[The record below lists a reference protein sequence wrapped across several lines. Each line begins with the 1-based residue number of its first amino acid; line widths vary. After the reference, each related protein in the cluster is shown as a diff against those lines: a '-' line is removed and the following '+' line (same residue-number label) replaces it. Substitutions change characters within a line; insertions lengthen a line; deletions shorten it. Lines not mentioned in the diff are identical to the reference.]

1 MSTKTV
7 KIPVGK
13 TVIWSVTLEGY
24 IPQQG
29 RYVMEDNP
37 VSLDIN
43 LVAYSDPPF
52 TMEFSGNGYLHINAD
67 ASSVVQFNKN
77 NTGWNT
83 SNTDILIDDGDVI
96 QFKGEYST
104 FNKHGWT
111 LDSGIVINKVYG
123 NIGSLLDPINY
134 STITTYSESLVFSRF
149 FEHMNTVVD
158 ASKLIL
164 PATTLTTGCY
174 SYMFKG
180 CTKLTSAPVL
190 PATTLANQCY
200 YHMFNGCKALTTA
213 PELPAT
219 TLAGQCYSYM
229 FKGCTA
235 LTSAPVLPAAA
246 LVNQCYYNMFSGCKA
261 LTTAPELPAT
271 TLANQCY
278 GYMFVGCTALTSAP
292 VLPATTLAE
301 RCYYS
306 MFDGCTALTSAPEL
320 PAERLSPYCYSHMF
334 KGCTKLTSAP
344 ELPATT
350 LAEWCYE
357 WMFGGCT
364 KLTSAPE
371 LPATTLAEQCYYS
384 MFNGCTALTSAPELP
399 ATTLAKQCY
408 YNMFAGCTALTS
420 APVLPAETLFTYCY
434 SGMFVGCTAL
444 TSAPA
449 LPATTLAVDC
459 YERMF
464 YGCTSL
470 TAAPALPA
478 TTLMGSCYDSMF
490 QNCTSLTTAPE
501 LPAETLVN
509 TCYRNM
515 FYGCSNL
522 NYIRCLARSI
532 SATNCT
538 RNWVTGVA
546 PAGTFVKY
554 INNSSWS
561 TGDGGIPTNWV
572 VRAVDINQYIFAINP
587 TPADAV
593 VTING
598 EARSWIA
605 ADHGTTINWSVSK
618 LEYTTKTGTYTLYDD
633 HVENVELDPQCVIE
647 GTCKN
652 NTAKIGYN
660 RKKNGYFYDYSLFDI
675 TYTQVSTNLYR
686 FVARANEVVTS
697 LACAFSLDSNT
708 ISVDSDANAS
718 SFLTITSMRGTDR
731 CTNAEQM
738 LDGCTSLTSYDLSEA
753 NFSGVTNI
761 NRMYRNLTGI
771 TSDNNKGPSNL
782 KPQTAQ
788 FLYMRRGGSSAIVDA
803 SDMDWSSLTRAQ
815 GSSDGSYSMFSNCN
829 CTNYNLSN
837 LTIGASM
844 YSAFERAGKLNTPM
858 IITMDNTYVKNSLYR
873 IFGDSNSADDH
884 ITGPLSSQIYIYAR
898 RLDPNDQNL
907 IYVNDLINI
916 EDGFW
921 HYGYRPSATD
931 NPTTIGLFP
940 WGNPNS
946 GSAYVGEYYYVYSNN
961 QIVTNEFEKTK
972 YTNGY
977 VSLNISGMTKD
988 GIPDGHGGY
997 VMPTV
1002 NFSDGPNGAYDLSAY
1017 NWMTGSSYRYNY
1029 WYNTT
1034 GTTISY
1040 SVSAPGFNTV
1050 TGTATPQ
1057 PGSDTSTGGV
1067 QTIDITL
1074 TPTS

>member
-24 IPQQG
+24 TPQQG
-29 RYVMEDNP
+29 RHVMEDNP

-43 LVAYSDPPF
+43 LVASGGDPPF
-52 TMEFSGNGYLHINAD
+52 TMEFSGNGYLHISAD
-67 ASSVVQFNKN
+67 ASSTVQFNKN

-83 SNTDILIDDGDVI
+83 SNTDIPVNDGDVI

-111 LDSGIVINKVYG
+111 LDSGIIINKVYG

-134 STITTYSESLVFSRF
+134 STMTTYSQPQVFSRF

-180 CTKLTSAPVL
+180 CKALTSAPELPATTLENQCYSHMFSGCKALTTAPVLPATTLANQCYDYMFSSCTSLTTAPELPATTLAVSCYYYMFNGCIALTSAPVL

-200 YHMFNGCKALTTA
+200 GY
-213 PELPAT
+213 
-219 TLAGQCYSYM
+219 
-229 FKGCTA
+229 
-235 LTSAPVLPAAA
+235 
-246 LVNQCYYNMFSGCKA
+246 MFSGCTVLK
-261 LTTAPELPAT
+261 
-271 TLANQCY
+271 
-278 GYMFVGCTALTSAP
+278 SAP
-292 VLPATTLAE
+292 VLPATTL
-301 RCYYS
+301 
-306 MFDGCTALTSAPEL
+306 TTS
-320 PAERLSPYCYSHMF
+320 CYSYMF
-334 KGCTKLTSAP
+334 SGCISLT
-344 ELPATT
+344 T
-350 LAEWCYE
+350 
-357 WMFGGCT
+357 
-364 KLTSAPE
+364 APE
-371 LPATTLAEQCYYS
+371 LPATTLAEQCYYN
-384 MFNGCTALTSAPELP
+384 MFNGCKALTTAPVLP
-399 ATTLAKQCY
+399 ATTLAVSCY
-408 YNMFAGCTALTS
+408 YNMFAGCKALTS
-420 APVLPAETLFTYCY
+420 APVLPAETLFTSCY
-434 SGMFVGCTAL
+434 AGMFSNCTSL
-444 TSAPA
+444 TTAPE
-449 LPATTLAVDC
+449 LPVTTLAVSC

-470 TAAPALPA
+470 TVAPALPA
-478 TTLMGSCYDSMF
+478 TTLMGSCYNSMF
-490 QNCTSLTTAPE
+490 QNCTSLATAPE
-501 LPAETLVN
+501 LPAEKLVN
-509 TCYRNM
+509 YCYERM

-538 RNWVTGVA
+538 RNWVAGVA

-561 TGDGGIPTNWV
+561 TGNSGIPTNWV

-598 EARSWIA
+598 EVRSYIVA
-605 ADHGTTINWSVSK
+605 NYGTAIDWSVSK
-618 LEYTTKTGTYTLYDD
+618 PEYTTKTGTYTLYDD

-660 RKKNGYFYDYSLFDI
+660 RKRSGYFYDYSLFDI

-697 LACAFSLDSNT
+697 LAGAFSLDSNT

-718 SFLTITSMRGTDR
+718 SFLTITSMRGTDM
-731 CTNAEQM
+731 CTNAGLM

-753 NFSGVTNI
+753 NFSRVTNI
-761 NRMYRNLTGI
+761 NMMYRNLTGI

-788 FLYMRRGGSSAIVDA
+788 LLYANRGGSSAVVDA
-803 SDMDWSSLTRAQ
+803 SDMDWSSLTRDQ
-815 GSSDGSYSMFSNCN
+815 GSSDGSYGMFLDCN

-844 YSAFERAGKLNTPM
+844 YGAFESAGKLNTPM
-858 IITMDNTYVKNSLYR
+858 IIVMDNTYVKNTLYR
-873 IFGDSNSADDH
+873 IFGDSNTRDDH

-907 IYVNDLINI
+907 IYVNDLSNI
-916 EDGFW
+916 EAGFW
-921 HYGYRPSATD
+921 HYGYLPSTTD
-931 NPTTIGLFP
+931 NPTSIGLFP
-940 WGNPNS
+940 WGNPNL

-961 QIVTNEFEKTK
+961 QIVTHEFEKTK

-977 VSLNISGMTKD
+977 VSLNISGMTEN
-988 GIPDGHGGY
+988 GIPDGRGGY

-1017 NWMTGSSYRYNY
+1017 NWKTESSYRYNY

-1034 GTTISY
+1034 GATIRY

-1057 PGSDTSTGGV
+1057 SGSDTSTGGI

>member
-13 TVIWSVTLEGY
+13 TVIWSVTLAGY
-24 IPQQG
+24 TPQQG
-29 RYVMEDNP
+29 RHVMEDNP
-37 VSLDIN
+37 ISLDIN
-43 LVAYSDPPF
+43 LVAAGNPPF
-52 TMEFSGNGYLHINAD
+52 TMEFSGSGYLHISTD
-67 ASSVVQFNKN
+67 ASNTVQFNKN
-77 NTGWNT
+77 NTGWST
-83 SNTDILIDDGDVI
+83 SNTDIPIADGDVI

-111 LDSGIVINKVYG
+111 LDSGIIINKVYG

-134 STITTYSESLVFSRF
+134 STMTIYSQPLVFAHF

-158 ASKLIL
+158 ASELIL
-164 PATTLTTGCY
+164 PATTLTNDCY
-174 SYMFKG
+174 NYMFNG
-180 CTKLTSAPVL
+180 CKALTSAPKL
-190 PATTLANQCY
+190 PATTLARQCY
-200 YHMFNGCKALTTA
+200 YYMFNGCKALTTA

-219 TLAGQCYSYM
+219 KLAERCYYNMFSGCTSLTSAPKLPATTLASYCYNSM
-229 FKGCTA
+229 FRNCA
-235 LTSAPVLPAAA
+235 SLTSAPVLPATA
-246 LVNQCYYNMFSGCKA
+246 LADNCYYNMFNSCTSLTTAPELPATTLAVGCYYGMFQACTSLTTAPVLPATKLAEQCYYNMFSGCKA
-261 LTTAPELPAT
+261 LTTAPELPAI
-271 TLANQCY
+271 
-278 GYMFVGCTALTSAP
+278 VLT
-292 VLPATTLAE
+292 
-301 RCYYS
+301 
-306 MFDGCTALTSAPEL
+306 
-320 PAERLSPYCYSHMF
+320 
-334 KGCTKLTSAP
+334 
-344 ELPATT
+344 
-350 LAEWCYE
+350 
-357 WMFGGCT
+357 
-364 KLTSAPE
+364 
-371 LPATTLAEQCYYS
+371 
-384 MFNGCTALTSAPELP
+384 
-399 ATTLAKQCY
+399 KQCY
-408 YNMFAGCTALTS
+408 YNMFSGCKALKS
-420 APVLPAETLFTYCY
+420 APVLPAKTLFVNCY
-434 SGMFVGCTAL
+434 SGMFSNCTSL
-444 TSAPA
+444 TAAPA
-449 LPATTLAVDC
+449 LPVTKLAVSC

-464 YGCTSL
+464 YGCSSL

-478 TTLMGSCYDSMF
+478 TTLMGACYDSMF
-490 QNCTSLTTAPE
+490 QKCTSLTTAPE

-515 FYGCSNL
+515 FSGCSNL

-532 SATNCT
+532 NANNCT
-538 RNWVTGVA
+538 RNWTNGVA

-554 INNSSWS
+554 INNSSWT
-561 TGDGGIPTNWV
+561 TGVSGIPTNWV
-572 VRAVDINQYIFAINP
+572 VRAVDINQHIFSINP

-598 EARSWIA
+598 EVRSYIA
-605 ADHGTTINWSVSK
+605 AEHGTSITWEVSK
-618 LEYTTKTGTYTLYDD
+618 EGYTTQSGTYTMGDEDYT
-633 HVENVELDPQCVIE
+633 ETVELDPQCVIE

-660 RKKNGYFYDYSLFDI
+660 RKKNGYLYDYSLFDI

-708 ISVDSDANAS
+708 ISVDSDANAN

-753 NFSGVTNI
+753 NFSKVTNI
-761 NRMYRNLTGI
+761 NRMYRNLTDI
-771 TSDNNKGPSNL
+771 ASNNNKGPSNL

-788 FLYMRRGGSSAIVDA
+788 FLYDRCSGSSGVVNAN
-803 SDMDWSSLTRAQ
+803 DMDWSNLTRDQ
-815 GSSDGSYSMFSNCN
+815 GSSDGAHGMFWGCN
-829 CTNYNLSN
+829 YTNYNLSN
-837 LTIGASM
+837 LTIRASM
-844 YSAFERAGKLNTPM
+844 YGAFERAGKLNTPM

-873 IFGDSNSADDH
+873 IFGDDGTADDH
-884 ITGPLSSQIYIYAR
+884 ITGPLSNQIYIYAR

-907 IYVNDLINI
+907 IYVGDLINI

-931 NPTTIGLFP
+931 NPTAIGLFP

-961 QIVTNEFEKTK
+961 QIVTNGFEKTK

-1017 NWMTGSSYRYNY
+1017 NWKTESSYRYNY

-1057 PGSDTSTGGV
+1057 SGSGTSTGGT